1 MKILFLTNL
10 LPYPL
15 DNGGKIKTYT
25 TLKSLSEAGHDI
37 DLLCFK
43 ETKESMKENESE
55 ILKLCHTVKQVYLPL
70 TTADHKK
77 YMVDVAIKSIFSTL
91 PFSIYKY
98 QSAEMLQELSAKK
111 SIRYDVVY
119 FDHLPLCIYQK
130 QARKLWPD
138 AKFLLDEHN
147 CEAMITKRKARESHS
162 VIKKI
167 FLWLEGHKLADFESR
182 CIQYVD
188 KTIVL
193 SQDDY
198 NSLKQITHKD
208 FNHTIIPIGVQD
220 KGIKKVNIS
229 NCLNIL
235 FVGTLTWEPNNYGLI
250 WFLEEVLSIL
260 EAKNLNYHL
269 YIVGKNPSKD
279 VIRLG
284 DKYRNRVTVT
294 GYVNSV
300 DDYYDMCDCSVV
312 PLFIGSGQ
320 RVKLIEAFSKG
331 MPSVS
336 TTIGAEGLAYK
347 NNENILIADNAIE
360 FANAILR
367 IKRPEIKEKISK
379 NARTAYEKYYSLNAV
394 SALLLEAIQ

>member
-1 MKILFLTNL
+1 MNILFLTNL

-25 TLKSLSEAGHDI
+25 TLKSFSEAGHDI

-43 ETKESMKENESE
+43 ETMKSMEENESE

-77 YMVDVAIKSIFSTL
+77 YMVEVAIKSVFSTL

-98 QSAEMLQELSAKK
+98 QSAEMLKELSVKK
-111 SIRYDVVY
+111 SVRYDVVY

-130 QARKLWPD
+130 HARKLWPD

-147 CEAMITKRKARESHS
+147 CEAMIVKRKTRESNKI
-162 VIKKI
+162 IKKA
-167 FLWLEGHKLADFESR
+167 FLWLEGQKLADFESKS
-182 CIQYVD
+182 IQGVD

-198 NSLKQITHKD
+198 DSLKQMTHKD

-220 KGIKKVNIS
+220 KGLKKVNIS
-229 NCLNIL
+229 DCLNIL
-235 FVGTLTWEPNNYGLI
+235 FVGTLTWEPNNSGLI
-250 WFLEEVLSIL
+250 WFLEEVLPIL
-260 EAKNLNYHL
+260 EDKNLNYHL
-269 YIVGKNPSKD
+269 YIVGKNPSKE
-279 VIRLG
+279 VKRLSS
-284 DKYRNRVTVT
+284 KYQSKVTVT

-300 DDYYDMCDCSVV
+300 DEYYDMCDCSVV

-331 MPSVS
+331 MPSIS
-336 TTIGAEGLAYK
+336 TSIGAEGLVYE

-360 FANAILR
+360 FVNAILEIR
-367 IKRPEIKEKISK
+367 QPEIKEKISK
-379 NARTAYEKYYSLNAV
+379 NARSVFEKYYSLSAV
-394 SALLLEAIQ
+394 SALLRGTIQ